1 MLRGG
6 KGESMSAAQNSDMYR
21 LLEWLQNHLTLS
33 IGFPLLVVVVVWLLW
48 LVMTRRHR
56 PDSGFSATQSI
67 LDLTESG
74 ALTPEERELVKKK
87 LREQIRREVEEQDS
101 EQDRRRTTDR

>member
-6 KGESMSAAQNSDMYR
+6 RGESMSAAQNSDMYR
-21 LLEWLQNHLTLS
+21 LLEWLQNHLALS
-33 IGFPLLVVVVVWLLW
+33 IGFPLLVVVLVWLLW
-48 LVMTRRHR
+48 VLLARRR
-56 PDSGFSATQSI
+56 GLDSGFSATQSI
-67 LDLTESG
+67 MDLTDSS

-87 LREQIRREVEEQDS
+87 LHERIRREVEEQDS